1 MKNLQK
7 TTAILCT
14 AAALAG
20 AFGITS
26 MPPATAAAGEPETVM
41 PMFTAITDYYSN
53 LSISGGIAYC
63 SARTKVQSGYI
74 AGVIIEL
81 QYKNGSSWI
90 TADSRSGTAWDMVS
104 VSQNWYINSSYEY
117 RLVTQ
122 HYAYDSSW
130 NVVDSLVTYSY

>member
-7 TTAILCT
+7 TTAVLCT

-26 MPPATAAAGEPETVM
+26 TPPATAAAGEPETVM
-41 PMFTAITDYYSN
+41 PMYIALTDATPSF
-53 LSISGGIAYC
+53 SISGGTAYC
-63 SARTKVQSGYI
+63 SALTRTQSGYI
-74 AGVIIEL
+74 AGVIMEL
-81 QYKNGSSWI
+81 QYKNGGSWI
-90 TADSRSGTAWDMVS
+90 TVDSRSGTAWGAVS
-104 VSQNWYINSSYEY
+104 VSQNWQINSSYEY

-130 NVVDSLVTYSY
+130 NVVDSLVKYSY

>member
-26 MPPATAAAGEPETVM
+26 MPPAMAAAEETETVM
-41 PMFTAITDYYSN
+41 PMFTALTNYYST
-53 LSISGGIAYC
+53 LSISGGTAYC
-63 SARTKVQSGYI
+63 SALTRVQSGYI
-74 AGVIIEL
+74 AGVIMEL
-81 QYKNGSSWI
+81 QYKNGGSWI
-90 TADSRSGTAWDMVS
+90 TADSRSGTAWGSVS

-130 NVVDSLVTYSY
+130 NVVDSLVRYSY

>member
-20 AFGITS
+20 AFGITG
-26 MPPATAAAGEPETVM
+26 MPPAMAASGEPETVM
-41 PMFTAITDYYSN
+41 PMYIALTDATPSF
-53 LSISGGIAYC
+53 SISGGIAYC
-63 SARTKVQSGYI
+63 SARTNVQSGYI
-74 AGVIIEL
+74 AGVIMEL
-81 QYKNGSSWI
+81 QRKEGGSWI
-90 TADSRSGTAWDMVS
+90 TVDSRSGTAWGAVS
-104 VSQNWYINSSYEY
+104 VSQNWYISSSYEY

-130 NVVDSLVTYSY
+130 NVVDSLVKYSY